1 MKKNITVAIMGCQVN
16 GPGEAKNADV
26 AVTGIGNRIFLYRNG
41 ELLRD
46 VEEDKAEDAL
56 FDTIESL

>member
-1 MKKNITVAIMGCQVN
+1 MGCQVN